1 MVPRPLA
8 AASPVW
14 ANAPPLSVPPPSD
27 GWMAPPA
34 VARRATPPPVAWVAC
49 SMPAVDLL
57 DDYTS
62 TGMERQPERAVG
74 ANCSLDLPFTYGDEQ
89 DPVVPAGNR
98 PWHDH
103 GAVTDEDGGWAS
115 TPVTKDVSDDAA
127 FAIVDEAIGGKP
139 AGEEPVDVKPVVHTP
154 GVGSVESA
162 LKRLHV
168 VAAAEAAN
176 RYEKGPGLRVR
187 PTPQPSE
194 VEVALGDRRRS
205 VKARKALKKRSA
217 YTSRYKQKAYVD
229 LLEAEL
235 VARDARR
242 GAVEAELN
250 ALRASV
256 GAMRAVTAVAEEE
269 AYATAAAVTAAP
281 ETPAV
286 AGSPTMTEPP
296 LVGSPVSPMEPTTE
310 EAAVAVAGPPT
321 TAAAPSQPPLTWPG
335 ADKDGSGRWTLDA
348 SWVDIPLPI
357 WEGAS
362 AAHAA

>member
-8 AASPVW
+8 AAAPVW
-14 ANAPPLSVPPPSD
+14 ANAPPLSVPPLSD

-34 VARRATPPPVAWVAC
+34 VARRVTPPPVAWVAC

-74 ANCSLDLPFTYGDEQ
+74 ANCSLDLPFTYGEEQ
-89 DPVVPAGNR
+89 DPVVPAGNG
-98 PWHDH
+98 PWQDH
-103 GAVTDEDGGWAS
+103 GEGADEDGGWAS
-115 TPVTKDVSDDAA
+115 TPVAKDVSDEAA
-127 FAIVDEAIGGKP
+127 FAIDDEAIGEEP

-162 LKRLHV
+162 LQRLHV
-168 VAAAEAAN
+168 VAAAEAAKL
-176 RYEKGPGLRVR
+176 YEKGPGRLVP
-187 PTPQPSE
+187 PTPPPSE
-194 VEVALGDRRRS
+194 VEVALGGRRRS
-205 VKARKALKKRSA
+205 VVARKALKKRSA
-217 YTSRYKQKAYVD
+217 YTSRYKKNVYVE

-242 GAVEAELN
+242 GTVVAELN
-250 ALRASV
+250 ALRARN
-256 GAMRAVTAVAEEE
+256 GEMRAAAAAAEEE
-269 AYATAAAVTAAP
+269 AAATAAAATAAP
-281 ETPAV
+281 VTPAV
-286 AGSPTMTEPP
+286 TGAPTMAEPP

-310 EAAVAVAGPPT
+310 EAAVAVVDPPT

-357 WEGAS
+357 WEGAP